1 MLNKKEGTA
10 KGREKRKTGE
20 REREKEREEGSG
32 GSVVGEEQRALDES
46 ETQRAAEYEALWTI
60 EAEVQ
65 FTGLPRSVYFVS
77 VLMEWLRFRT
87 GQRSLFPPIRR
98 IIKIVLE

>member
-1 MLNKKEGTA
+1 MDREMDSEEHA
-10 KGREKRKTGE
+10 EEWRRKGRGRG
-20 REREKEREEGSG
+20 
-32 GSVVGEEQRALDES
+32 VLDES
-46 ETQRAAEYEALWTI
+46 ETCTGEYEALWTI

-87 GQRSLFPPIRR
+87 RRGRRSSAPFSRR
-98 IIKIVLE
+98 

>member
-1 MLNKKEGTA
+1 MDGE
-10 KGREKRKTGE
+10 E
-20 REREKEREEGSG
+20 RE
-32 GSVVGEEQRALDES
+32 GEEEYLTRAK
-46 ETQRAAEYEALWTI
+46 RAVYEYEAALWTI

-87 GQRSLFPPIRR
+87 RGRGGGEGKGAAPPPFSRR
-98 IIKIVLE
+98 

>member
-1 MLNKKEGTA
+1 MDGE
-10 KGREKRKTGE
+10 E
-20 REREKEREEGSG
+20 RE
-32 GSVVGEEQRALDES
+32 GEEEYLTRAK
-46 ETQRAAEYEALWTI
+46 RAVYEYEAALWTI

-87 GQRSLFPPIRR
+87 KGRGEGRGGEGGSAPPLFPPIRR
-98 IIKIVLE
+98 IIKIVVE